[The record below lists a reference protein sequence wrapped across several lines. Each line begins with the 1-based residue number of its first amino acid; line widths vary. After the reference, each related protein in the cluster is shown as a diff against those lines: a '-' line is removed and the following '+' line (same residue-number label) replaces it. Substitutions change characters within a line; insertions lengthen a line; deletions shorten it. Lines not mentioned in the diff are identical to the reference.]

1 MLIIARVPSYI
12 ISLDNSYI
20 QYLTCVYTQS
30 CCYKSIR
37 FSSSS
42 CWLNFKW
49 NLYDTFVCTVSDIE
63 TVAELVKSICC
74 DTALQSVELSVFA
87 SKQDLSSSALS
98 LADSP
103 IMKLLSCLAVEMIF
117 TLSEMNCKWVI
128 NWLCFLLLS
137 VTARWPLTNL
147 LHKWKQIQGRSRR
160 GS

>member
-1 MLIIARVPSYI
+1 MLIIARVPTYI

-74 DTALQSVELSVFA
+74 DTALALQSVELSVFA

-103 IMKLLSCLAVEMIF
+103 IMKLLSCLAVVMIF
-117 TLSEMNCKWVI
+117 TLSERNCK
-128 NWLCFLLLS
+128 
-137 VTARWPLTNL
+137 
-147 LHKWKQIQGRSRR
+147 
-160 GS
+160 